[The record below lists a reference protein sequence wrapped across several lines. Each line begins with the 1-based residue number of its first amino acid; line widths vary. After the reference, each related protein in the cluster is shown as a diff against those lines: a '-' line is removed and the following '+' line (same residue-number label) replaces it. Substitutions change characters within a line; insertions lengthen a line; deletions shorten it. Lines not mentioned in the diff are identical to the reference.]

1 MIRDYYDLEVGF
13 LIDRHLE
20 LLKVCSN
27 PEVYISRKSLKHFV
41 ESRKAELQIRYEQKE
56 VIRRLFFL
64 IDAVERIMNGY
75 DEEEIR
81 DSGRYIR
88 TKYFYINRSAVR
100 VVLDKKPR
108 HWEIVSIHFQK
119 TKKLP

>member
-1 MIRDYYDLEVGF
+1 MVD
-13 LIDRHLE
+13 
-20 LLKVCSN
+20 N
-27 PEVYISRKSLKHFV
+27 PKTCITRRALKHFV
-41 ESRKAELQIRYEQKE
+41 ESRRAQLQIRYEQKE

-64 IDAVERIMNGY
+64 IDAVEGIMNSY

-81 DSGRYIR
+81 DSGRYVR
-88 TKYFYINRSAVR
+88 TKYYYINRSAVR
-100 VVLDKKPR
+100 VVLDKKLR